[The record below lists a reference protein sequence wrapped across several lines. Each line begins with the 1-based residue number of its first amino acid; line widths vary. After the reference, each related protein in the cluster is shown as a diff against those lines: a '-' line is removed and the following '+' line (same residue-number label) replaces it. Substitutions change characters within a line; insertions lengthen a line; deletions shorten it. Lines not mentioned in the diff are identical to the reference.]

1 MKLGIDAQKLPEFRK
16 RGPMAS
22 LDLVHELGLG
32 GIFFPTAL
40 DMSPTLD
47 AGYLRDLRAKADDLG
62 LYLESGLGKIN
73 PYCSAEAPELRAAGD
88 GDIIAGF
95 TRMIEANA
103 AIGCFELWV
112 SPGNFKP
119 AYRGR
124 LAVDRF
130 RTDVT
135 WDEQL
140 TAIEKVLK
148 KLAPAARANGVH
160 LNIETHDEI
169 TSFEILRLIEAVGP
183 DCVGVVFDTA
193 NMVQRGEHPV
203 WAAKRLAPHI
213 RQTHIKDALVARAP
227 GGLDFQPRTVR
238 HGGRRFRRDPAD
250 PRGGRPRPEP
260 VARDRAVDGGQP
272 APAQSAPVHP
282 DRRSGLAGGPSGP
295 DAGGA
300 GGLSRHGRRL
310 RAADRRGRGRELG
323 ELRDQPLRLSDLR
336 APVLRLRRGDRLHR
350 RLRPSY
356 RSALR
361 GEGPSALASARCR
374 SARRQTPPCI

>member
-1 MKLGIDAQKLPEFRK
+1 
-16 RGPMAS
+16 MAS

-47 AGYLRDLRAKADDLG
+47 AGYLRDLRAKADALG

-135 WDEQL
+135 WER
-140 TAIEKVLK
+140 
-148 KLAPAARANGVH
+148 AARGDREGAEEARSSGARERCASQYRDPRRDH
-160 LNIETHDEI
+160 L
-169 TSFEILRLIEAVGP
+169 L
-183 DCVGVVFDTA
+183 
-193 NMVQRGEHPV
+193 
-203 WAAKRLAPHI
+203 
-213 RQTHIKDALVARAP
+213 
-227 GGLDFQPRTVR
+227 
-238 HGGRRFRRDPAD
+238 RDPAAD
-250 PRGGRPRPEP
+250 RGGRDRIASARCSTPPTWCSGASTRSGRRSGSRRISARRISRTRSSPGRPAASISSPGPCGTGIVDFAAILPILCRGRPRPDP
-260 VARDRAVDGGQP
+260 VAGDRPVDGGQP
-272 APAQSAPVHP
+272 APALSAPVHP
-282 DRRSGLAGGPSGP
+282 DRRSGLAGGTSGP

-300 GGLSRHGRRL
+300 GGLSRDDRRL

-323 ELRDQPLRLSDLR
+323 ELREQPLRLSRPTSDQPTDSTRRSPSSPTPSATSRRSAPRR
-336 APVLRLRRGDRLHR
+336 AFRLPARRRRG
-350 RLRPSY
+350 
-356 RSALR
+356 
-361 GEGPSALASARCR
+361 
-374 SARRQTPPCI
+374 